1 MISQRAAGGGKQY
14 GVPYGMGLRDA
25 RRTQQQVAEAVIPA
39 LKDKSIEVLFFTFRT
54 LKMRQIG
61 GRYSDY
67 GIAAIFVNIRV
78 QKSKIR
84 YKLACKRICDFGTL
98 MLNKICEF
106 GWHHEQ
112 FVPDMM

>member
-1 MISQRAAGGGKQY
+1 MDTGIENRSYRF
-14 GVPYGMGLRDA
+14 PYLD
-25 RRTQQQVAEAVIPA
+25 
-39 LKDKSIEVLFFTFRT
+39 
-54 LKMRQIG
+54 MRQIG

>member
-1 MISQRAAGGGKQY
+1 MEWVCETPGESDK
-14 GVPYGMGLRDA
+14 
-25 RRTQQQVAEAVIPA
+25 QVAEAVIPA

-78 QKSKIR
+78 QKS
-84 YKLACKRICDFGTL
+84 DS
-98 MLNKICEF
+98 N
-106 GWHHEQ
+106 
-112 FVPDMM
+112 P

>member
-1 MISQRAAGGGKQY
+1 MEWVCETPGESDK
-14 GVPYGMGLRDA
+14 
-25 RRTQQQVAEAVIPA
+25 QVAEVVIPA

-78 QKSKIR
+78 KK
-84 YKLACKRICDFGTL
+84 
-98 MLNKICEF
+98 
-106 GWHHEQ
+106 HE
-112 FVPDMM
+112 

>member
-1 MISQRAAGGGKQY
+1 MRRQVKEIRVAA
-14 GVPYGMGLRDA
+14 
-25 RRTQQQVAEAVIPA
+25 AVIPA

-78 QKSKIR
+78 QKS
-84 YKLACKRICDFGTL
+84 DS
-98 MLNKICEF
+98 N
-106 GWHHEQ
+106 
-112 FVPDMM
+112 P

>member
-1 MISQRAAGGGKQY
+1 MSKESTSGMISQRAAGGGKQY
-14 GVPYGMGLRDA
+14 GVPYGMGF
-25 RRTQQQVAEAVIPA
+25 
-39 LKDKSIEVLFFTFRT
+39 EVLFFTFRT

>member
-1 MISQRAAGGGKQY
+1 M
-14 GVPYGMGLRDA
+14 
-25 RRTQQQVAEAVIPA
+25 IPA

-98 MLNKICEF
+98 MLNKICESVAPRTIRPGHDVKVMSGIF
-106 GWHHEQ
+106 YSQIYSPTNKNFISGGEHYEKNA
-112 FVPDMM
+112 

>member
-1 MISQRAAGGGKQY
+1 M
-14 GVPYGMGLRDA
+14 
-25 RRTQQQVAEAVIPA
+25 IPA

-78 QKSKIR
+78 KSQKSDTSLLVR
-84 YKLACKRICDFGTL
+84 G
-98 MLNKICEF
+98 
-106 GWHHEQ
+106 
-112 FVPDMM
+112 FVILEPDVKQDL

>member
-1 MISQRAAGGGKQY
+1 MEWVCETPGESDK
-14 GVPYGMGLRDA
+14 
-25 RRTQQQVAEAVIPA
+25 QVAEAVIPA
-39 LKDKSIEVLFFTFRT
+39 LKDKSIEVLF
-54 LKMRQIG
+54 
-61 GRYSDY
+61 SDY

>member
-1 MISQRAAGGGKQY
+1 MEWVCETPGESDK
-14 GVPYGMGLRDA
+14 
-25 RRTQQQVAEAVIPA
+25 QVAEVVIPA
-39 LKDKSIEVLFFTFRT
+39 LKDKSIEVLFFLTFRT

-106 GWHHEQ
+106 GRHHEQ
-112 FVPDMM
+112 FVPGMM